1 MTDRAV
7 LPALARPTSSRTGRL
22 GVWLDEH
29 ARTIALAAVG
39 VSVMIAGGYALFLG
53 GELRFYDE
61 QVYVSLTRSLA
72 HGHGFTLDGVQPTAY
87 RPPGYVFALLPVY
100 LASGGSVLAMRMVGV
115 LALAGSAWFAYL
127 IGRRAHAPATGALA
141 AVVVACYP
149 LLIYTATTLY
159 PQVPALF
166 LLLAM
171 IETGLRALPADGK
184 TGRHRLLMAL
194 LSGLLGGVLT
204 LTVPTFGVTV
214 VGFVLWLMWRQRRAR
229 GRIMWRSVAVV
240 IVAAAVLPVVWSARN
255 EAQLHTFVPVSTND
269 GVNLLLGNSPNA
281 TPDSGTNTDISTYE
295 TIAKQRKFGEVQ
307 LDHFY
312 TGQAL
317 KWIKENPGHAA
328 VLYAEKVANNFSYH
342 DDLATSG
349 QHSALS
355 SSLPP
360 RAQLSPLPARSAQD
374 LVSALSFYPILALA
388 LLRVVLFRRFP
399 LRPEEKL
406 LLGTIV
412 VNVLLLA
419 VFFTRLRFRVPLD
432 ALTIILAASMVTQ
445 FLLRR
450 TGKQLDPEAG

>member
-1 MTDRAV
+1 MTDHAV
-7 LPALARPTSSRTGRL
+7 LPALARPASSRTLRL
-22 GVWLDEH
+22 GVWLNEH
-29 ARTIALAAVG
+29 AGTIALVAVG

-53 GELRFYDE
+53 GTLRFYDE

-72 HGHGFTLDGVQPTAY
+72 HGHGFTLDGVQATAY
-87 RPPGYVFALLPVY
+87 RPPGYIVELLPVY
-100 LASGGSVLAMRMVGV
+100 LATGGSVLAMRMVGV
-115 LALAGSAWFAYL
+115 LALAGSVWFAYL
-127 IGRRAHAPATGALA
+127 IGRRVHAPATGALA

-171 IETGLRALPADGK
+171 IETGLRAMPADGN

-194 LSGLLGGVLT
+194 LAGLLGGVLT

-214 VGFVLWLMWRQRRAR
+214 LGFVLWLMWRQRRTR

-240 IVAAAVLPVVWSARN
+240 IVAVAVLPVAWSARN
-255 EAQLHTFVPVSTND
+255 EAQLHSFVPVSTND
-269 GVNLLLGNSPNA
+269 GVNLLLGNSPHA
-281 TPDSGTNTDISTYE
+281 TAGSGTNADISSYE
-295 TIAKQRKFGEVQ
+295 AVAKQRQFGEVL
-307 LDHFY
+307 LDRFY
-312 TGQAL
+312 TEQAL
-317 KWIKENPGHAA
+317 LWIKANPGHAA

-349 QHSALS
+349 QHS
-355 SSLPP
+355 
-360 RAQLSPLPARSAQD
+360 SAQD

-450 TGKQLDPEAG
+450 NGKQLGPEVA